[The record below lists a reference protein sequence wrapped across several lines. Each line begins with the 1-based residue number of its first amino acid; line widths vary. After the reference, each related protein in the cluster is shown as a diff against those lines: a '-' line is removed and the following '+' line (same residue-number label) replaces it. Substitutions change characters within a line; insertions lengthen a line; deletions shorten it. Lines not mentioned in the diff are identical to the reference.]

1 MPERKGE
8 VIVELLGPTRAA
20 YPFGFLA
27 LARLPAIVTEH
38 RTAAGTDLEGWAL
51 CWEGRRRL
59 DRLRYG
65 LLRRIRVYEGNMPIM
80 SK

>member
-1 MPERKGE
+1 MVKP
-8 VIVELLGPTRAA
+8 LGPKLVACL
-20 YPFGFLA
+20 FGFLA

-38 RTAAGTDLEGWAL
+38 RTAAGNDLEGWVL
-51 CWEGRRRL
+51 CWNGRRRW

-65 LLRRIRVYEGNMPIM
+65 LLRRARVYEGNMPIM

>member
-1 MPERKGE
+1 MVKP
-8 VIVELLGPTRAA
+8 LGPKLVAW
-20 YPFGFLA
+20 PFGFLT

-38 RTAAGTDLEGWAL
+38 RTAAGTDLKGWAL